1 MEAMAAGLPCIAS
14 RIRGNVDLLPDSQ
27 YLFEPSDET
36 TLCQLMC
43 DVVDGVQVRQE
54 CTRNKKIL
62 EQYDVRN
69 VSEQMKKIYT
79 ELLGD

>member
-1 MEAMAAGLPCIAS
+1 
-14 RIRGNVDLLPDSQ
+14 
-27 YLFEPSDET
+27 
-36 TLCQLMC
+36 MC

-54 CTRNKKIL
+54 CARNKKIL

>member
-1 MEAMAAGLPCIAS
+1 MSADVRYCGWCSGQAGVYPE
-14 RIRGNVDLLPDSQ
+14 Q
-27 YLFEPSDET
+27 KT
-36 TLCQLMC
+36 
-43 DVVDGVQVRQE
+43 
-54 CTRNKKIL
+54 L

>member
-1 MEAMAAGLPCIAS
+1 
-14 RIRGNVDLLPDSQ
+14 
-27 YLFEPSDET
+27 
-36 TLCQLMC
+36 MC
-43 DVVDGVQVRQE
+43 DVVDGVQVGQE
-54 CTRNKKIL
+54 CARNQKTL